1 MNMLKKL
8 WCVLFIMA
16 FSMPALAVTPVPP
29 YQIASYDDIATEGWY
44 DAAGT
49 GYMLQQVNDVNFI
62 IEGTGSM
69 KIAFGYLNDI
79 NDMDPWPVLP
89 LSVPNDL
96 NLIDYQNL
104 AITLWVWRDPNF
116 ENENISYLCGIILR
130 DDIGHKGSYNTSVT
144 NTGWQKV
151 LANLDEFAWYEA
163 EDVPVPVEE
172 VNLVSINQ
180 IELWVSCWN
189 GEEAVKPYPDVYL
202 DDLQVGDA
210 NHQPV
215 LSDARIVN
223 ADFGTIT
230 VDGNAADWDALD
242 DSDVVDFD
250 LNALPTLE
258 NGGNLHVQYRLAWDA
273 NFLYILVEEL
283 PGDGLAMEANYLGDF
298 GEAYSLN
305 DQQGGDVY
313 FDELA
318 LYFDFTNNRANG
330 TDTNINLWLFLALNS
345 KDSNEMMMAWTNSE
359 WDPHKPEAIANG
371 SVATSGTLGSRITEA
386 KVSWSDL
393 DSAIWRRPEGGF
405 AAAVQ
410 PGYIFGCDPRL
421 NDLEY
426 QWDPSAEAGSA
437 WLNGK
442 LWSEQPTGRDSY
454 STDVRLV
461 CSAADLDGDCDV
473 DFVDYAQFAEEW
485 LNDGCTNLNVFC
497 NGADIE
503 IDGTVDTID
512 LGKLAQEWLSE

>member
-1 MNMLKKL
+1 MKLKKL

-29 YQIASYDDIATEGWY
+29 YQIASFDDIEAEGWV
-44 DAAGT
+44 DSLDL
-49 GYMLQQVNDVNFI
+49 GYMLQSPPGEVN
-62 IEGTGSM
+62 EGTGSM
-69 KIAFGYLNDI
+69 KIAFSLFNDV
-79 NDMDPWPVLP
+79 DMDIWPTLALV
-89 LSVPNDL
+89 SPNDL
-96 NLIDYQNL
+96 NLSDYQNL

-116 ENENISYLCGIILR
+116 ENDNISYLSQIILY
-130 DDIGHKGSYNTSVT
+130 DDIGHLGRYNTPVT

-151 LANLDEFAWYEA
+151 TANLGEFAWYES
-163 EDVPVPVEE
+163 EEVPVPPEE
-172 VNLVSINQ
+172 ANWVSITQ
-180 IELWVSCWN
+180 IGLFVSCWN
-189 GEEAVKPYPDVYL
+189 SDEALPPYPDVYM
-202 DDLQVGDA
+202 DDLKVDDA
-210 NHQPV
+210 NYQPV

-230 VDGNAADWDALD
+230 VDGDAADWAALD

-250 LNALPTLE
+250 LNSLPTHE

-283 PGDGLAMEANYLGDF
+283 PGDGVAMEANQLGDY

-305 DQQGGDVY
+305 DQVGGDVY

-318 LYFDFTNNRANG
+318 LYFDFTNDHTCG
-330 TDTNINLWLFLALNS
+330 TDTSINLWLFLGLNS
-345 KDSNEMMMAWTNSE
+345 KGSTDMMMAWTNSE

-393 DSAIWRRPEGGF
+393 NDVIWRQPEGGIL
-405 AAAVQ
+405 AAVK

-426 QWDPSAEAGSA
+426 QWDPSDEAGSA

-442 LWSEQPTGRDSY
+442 LWSEQPTGRDIF

-485 LNDGCTNLNVFC
+485 LNSGCTNLNGFC

-503 IDGTVDTID
+503 IDGTVNTTD
-512 LGKLAQEWLSE
+512 LAKLAQEWLSE